1 VGEPLGIERLS
12 VVGQDHPEV
21 KGRHGRTLSPG
32 SPRLDS
38 RGTAEG
44 GRGMKAKEWIALYAE
59 HLDTAPPTAEELE
72 AILDL
77 AAEAAHASERIAA
90 PVACWLS
97 AKAGR
102 SPAESLA
109 VAQAMSHVPPA

>member
-1 VGEPLGIERLS
+1 MNAREWIDAYAERL
-12 VVGQDHPEV
+12 
-21 KGRHGRTLSPG
+21 
-32 SPRLDS
+32 
-38 RGTAEG
+38 GTES
-44 GRGMKAKEWIALYAE
+44 
-59 HLDTAPPTAEELE
+59 PTADELK

-102 SPAESLA
+102 PLEESLA
-109 VAQAMSHVPPA
+109 LAQGIAQPPGA

>member
-1 VGEPLGIERLS
+1 
-12 VVGQDHPEV
+12 
-21 KGRHGRTLSPG
+21 
-32 SPRLDS
+32 
-38 RGTAEG
+38 
-44 GRGMKAKEWIALYAE
+44 MNAKEWIAAYAE
-59 HLDTAPPTAEELE
+59 RLGTAPPSADELK

-102 SPAESLA
+102 SLEESL
-109 VAQAMSHVPPA
+109 VLAQELAPTGGT